1 MDLKEKIRVIEDFP
15 IDGISFKDI
24 TTLLQDKDAFKF
36 AIDSLAEHFMGKGI
50 DVVVGPEARGFILG
64 APLAYAIGAGFV
76 PVRKKG
82 KLPFHTRSMSYDLEY
97 GSDDLEI
104 HADAVKEGQKVLVI
118 DDLLATGGTISSV
131 IKLVESSGAEVAGV
145 GFLIELTELKGREK
159 FSGSFDIVSLLKYEV

>member
-15 IDGISFKDI
+15 IKGISFKDI
-24 TTLLQDKDAFKF
+24 TTMLQDKEAFKY
-36 AIDSLAEHFMGKGI
+36 AIDSMAEYFRDKGI

-82 KLPFHTRSMSYDLEY
+82 KLPFDTMSMSYDLEY

-104 HADAVKEGQKVLVI
+104 HADAVKKGQRVVII
-118 DDLLATGGTISSV
+118 DDLLATGGTIESV
-131 IKLVESSGAEVAGV
+131 IKLVEAAGGEIAGL
-145 GFLIELTELKGREK
+145 GFLIELTELKGRDK
-159 FSGSFDIVSLLKYEV
+159 ISGYEVVSLLKYDV

>member
-15 IDGISFKDI
+15 IKGISFKDI
-24 TTLLQDKDAFKF
+24 TTMLQDKEAFKY
-36 AIDSLAEHFMGKGI
+36 AIDSMAVYFRDKGI

-82 KLPFHTRSMSYDLEY
+82 KLPFDTMSMSYDLEY

-104 HADAVKEGQKVLVI
+104 HADAVKKGQKVVII
-118 DDLLATGGTISSV
+118 DDLLATGGTIESV
-131 IKLVESSGAEVAGV
+131 IKLVEAAGGEIAGL
-145 GFLIELTELKGREK
+145 GFLIELTELKGRDRI
-159 FSGSFDIVSLLKYEV
+159 SGYEVVSLLKYDL